1 MDWQWGE
8 EGRAGLLLPCWCI
21 RKCVKRRQTTPLQ
34 TRTVFHMKWQ
44 IAFGRG
50 SYTHTHTLA
59 QTHLQLVSVSVFR
72 LQSGFCIS
80 PIFSRAFAA
89 SFDFFSGTHRD
100 IDFGVTWTQSHTHTH
115 VYTCTHTPHATQHT
129 TPHHM
134 PHAALSCIFS
144 YDFG

>member
-1 MDWQWGE
+1 
-8 EGRAGLLLPCWCI
+8 
-21 RKCVKRRQTTPLQ
+21 
-34 TRTVFHMKWQ
+34 MKWQ
-44 IAFGRG
+44 IAFARG
-50 SYTHTHTLA
+50 SYTHTHTYTGIH
-59 QTHLQLVSVSVFR
+59 THLQLVSVSVFR

-100 IDFGVTWTQSHTHTH
+100 IDFGVTWTHTHTH
-115 VYTCTHTPHATQHT
+115 MYAHTPHATQHT